1 MAAPFDAAARRQRE
15 FGKPLEIGA
24 DVWVGGGALIIWP
37 ACVAAREQSLAPE
50 ALSRAISRRVCSQ
63 PEIRVN

>member
-24 DVWVGGGALIIWP
+24 DVWVGGGALIYG
-37 ACVAAREQSLAPE
+37 R
-50 ALSRAISRRVCSQ
+50 RA
-63 PEIRVN
+63 